1 MNPYEQ
7 QTPNNPTTPSNP
19 SNRSRTIYLAIIA
32 VLAAATLYLFF
43 NKQKSDDTIEN
54 QTEQLEVAQTDF
66 ADLETDYN
74 AVLARLDEMKTQ
86 SAQMDSLLGTK
97 SEEVEALK
105 TKIASILKDK
115 NASAS
120 KLKEANGLI
129 AELNKK
135 LSSFEEQLV
144 ALKRENI
151 ELTED
156 NKQLSEEKMA
166 LETERSNLNN
176 EKQALEKKVE
186 EGSVLSASNIKLTS
200 LKQGKNLVGK
210 AVEKETEKATKV
222 DMMRISFDLNDNRIS
237 ESGDKMIYI
246 VVSGPNGAVYG
257 RSTFRTHEGKEKV
270 YTATK
275 IVPYRR
281 GEKAY
286 GVTLDWTPNSNFEKG
301 NYHVDLYHMG
311 YKIGSQQVSLR

>member
-7 QTPNNPTTPSNP
+7 KPQDNPTPSANK
-19 SNRSRTIYLAIIA
+19 SRTIYLVIIA
-32 VLAAATLYLFF
+32 VLAAALIYLFVT
-43 NKQKSDDTIEN
+43 NQKKGDTIQE
-54 QTEQLEVAQTDF
+54 QTEQLETAQTDF
-66 ADLETDYN
+66 TDLETDYN
-74 AVLARLDEMKTQ
+74 AVLARLDEMKSQ
-86 SAQMDSLLGTK
+86 SLQMDSLLGTK

-105 TKIASILKDK
+105 VKIASILKDK

-129 AELNKK
+129 TELNKK

-151 ELTED
+151 ELSED
-156 NKQLSEEKMA
+156 NKQLSEEKSA
-166 LETERSNLNN
+166 LETERTALNS
-176 EKQALEKKVE
+176 EKQALEKKIE
-186 EGSVLSASNIKLTS
+186 EGSVLSASNIRMET

-210 AVEKETEKATKV
+210 AVEKETSKATKV

-237 ESGDKMIYI
+237 ESGDKMIYM
-246 VVSGPNGAVYG
+246 VVTGPNGTVYG

-275 IVPYRR
+275 IVPYHR
-281 GEKAY
+281 GEKTY
-286 GVTLDWTPNSNFEKG
+286 GVTLDWTPSQAFRAG
-301 NYHVDLYHMG
+301 SYHVDLYHMG
-311 YKIGSQQVSLR
+311 YKIGSQEVSLR

>member
-7 QTPNNPTTPSNP
+7 QTTSNPTTPSPNKWR
-19 SNRSRTIYLAIIA
+19 NIYIAIIA
-32 VLAAATLYLFF
+32 VLAAATVYLFF
-43 NKQKSDDTIEN
+43 NKQKTDDTIES
-54 QTEQLEVAQTDF
+54 QTEQLELAQTDF

-74 AVLARLDEMKTQ
+74 AVLARLDEMKSQ
-86 SAQMDSLLGTK
+86 SVQMDSLLGSKT
-97 SEEVEALK
+97 EEVEALK
-105 TKIASILKDK
+105 AKIALILKDK

-129 AELNKK
+129 AQLNKK

-156 NKQLSEEKMA
+156 NKQLTEDKSA
-166 LETERSNLNN
+166 LESERNNLNN
-176 EKQALEKKVE
+176 EKQTLEKKVE
-186 EGSVLSASNIKLTS
+186 EGSVLSASNIRMET

-210 AVEKETEKATKV
+210 AVEKETNKASKV

-237 ESGDKMIYI
+237 ESGDKMIYM
-246 VVSGPNGAVYG
+246 VVSGPSGNVYG
-257 RSTFRTHEGKEKV
+257 RSTFRTQDGKEKV
-270 YTATK
+270 YTASK

-281 GEKAY
+281 GEKTY
-286 GVTLDWTPNSNFEKG
+286 GVTLDWTPSSNFEKG
-301 NYHVDLYHMG
+301 SYHVDLYHMG

>member
-7 QTPNNPTTPSNP
+7 KPQDNPTPAANK
-19 SNRSRTIYLAIIA
+19 SRTIYLAIIA
-32 VLAAATLYLFF
+32 VLAAATIYLFF
-43 NKQKSDDTIEN
+43 NKQKSDDTIQD
-54 QTEQLEVAQTDF
+54 QTEQLEIAQTDF
-66 ADLETDYN
+66 TDLETDYN
-74 AVLARLDEMKTQ
+74 AVLARLDEMKSQ

-105 TKIASILKDK
+105 VKIASILKDK

-156 NKQLSEEKMA
+156 NKQLSEEKSA
-166 LETERSNLNN
+166 LETERTALNS

-186 EGSVLSASNIKLTS
+186 EGSVLSAANIRMET

-210 AVEKETEKATKV
+210 AVEKETSKAAKV
-222 DMMRISFDLNDNRIS
+222 DMMRITFDLNDNRIS
-237 ESGDKMIYI
+237 ESGDKMIYM
-246 VVSGPNGAVYG
+246 VVTGPNGTVYG

-275 IVPYRR
+275 VVPYHR

-286 GVTLDWTPNSNFEKG
+286 GVTLDWTPSQAFSKG
-301 NYHVDLYHMG
+301 SYHVDLYHMG

>member
-7 QTPNNPTTPSNP
+7 KPEDKPTPANNN
-19 SNRSRTIYLAIIA
+19 SRIIYLGIIA
-32 VLAAATLYLFF
+32 VLTAALIYLFVS
-43 NKQKSDDTIEN
+43 KQKSDDTIEN
-54 QTEQLEVAQTDF
+54 QTEQLEIAQTDF
-66 ADLETDYN
+66 TDLETDYN
-74 AVLARLDEMKTQ
+74 AVLARLDEMRTQ
-86 SAQMDSLLGTK
+86 SVQMDSLLGTK
-97 SEEVEALK
+97 TEEVNALK
-105 TKIASILKDK
+105 EKIAAILKDK

-156 NKQLSEEKMA
+156 NKQLSEEKSA
-166 LETERSNLNN
+166 LETERANLNN

-186 EGSVLSASNIKLTS
+186 EGSVLSATNIRMET

-210 AVEKETEKATKV
+210 AVEKETSKAAKV
-222 DMMRISFDLNDNRIS
+222 DMIRITFDLNDNRIS

-246 VVSGPNGAVYG
+246 VITGPNGTVYG

-275 IVPYRR
+275 VVPYHR

-286 GVTLDWTPNSNFEKG
+286 GVTHDWTPSSTFQKG
-301 NYHVDLYHMG
+301 SYHVDLYHMG
-311 YKIGSQQVSLR
+311 YKIGSQQVALR